1 MASEPR
7 SPHLPKAPRRAL
19 QASRFPRPH
28 PPMSVSP
35 WVPFL
40 AVSPS
45 VIPKAG
51 NPCTAIPILR
61 PPTKTVPACGPPT
74 TPGSP
79 TAATPPDPP
88 AHPAGRA
95 QLPRSSSFFLHCLK
109 QRGQHTISRLK
120 ARTRH
125 EAEAHSPFPAPTS
138 CCSPDLPSDPPT
150 SRHCLQAPRLQAA
163 LRTLD
168 GEFSRGHNWGVGA
181 GQGWGLGTSEG

>member
-28 PPMSVSP
+28 PSMSVSP

-79 TAATPPDPP
+79 TAATPPDPA

-95 QLPRSSSFFLHCLK
+95 RSSWFFLHCLK

-138 CCSPDLPSDPPT
+138 CCSPNLPSDHPT
-150 SRHCLQAPRLQAA
+150 SQHCLRAPRV
-163 LRTLD
+163 TGCTHDSVD
-168 GEFSRGHNWGVGA
+168 GEFSRGHNWGGGGRAGLGA
-181 GQGWGLGTSEG
+181 GNE